1 MIRKM
6 LRKALKPILGKR
18 KAAIA
23 AESLDDLAKRV
34 ADKHTGGLAS
44 RVDEVV

>member
-1 MIRKM
+1 MIRKL
-6 LRKALKPILGKR
+6 LRKALKPILGK
-18 KAAIA
+18 KAAAAA
-23 AESLDDLAKRV
+23 AEVADRALVKV